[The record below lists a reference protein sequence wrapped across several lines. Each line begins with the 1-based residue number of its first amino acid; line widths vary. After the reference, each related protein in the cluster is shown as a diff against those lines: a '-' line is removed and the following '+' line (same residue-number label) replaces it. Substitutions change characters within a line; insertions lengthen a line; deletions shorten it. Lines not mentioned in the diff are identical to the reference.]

1 MRVLPRIAVIVAL
14 FCALTALEPAAAQ
27 DSSQLCTPFIEQA
40 LAEVGSICS
49 GLERNSVCYGFN
61 RVDATFNE
69 AVAPDFFSQP
79 ADRAALI
86 DLAQLSTVALS
97 PEQKQWG
104 VAVMNVQANVPGTLP
119 GQAVTFVLV
128 GDATL
133 ENTVPAA
140 EARTELADPIE
151 ISAATNANIR
161 SGPGINANVVGGVV
175 AGTLMQADGVS
186 SDLGW
191 LRILY
196 ADAPAWIS
204 RSVVG
209 AVDGLDSLP
218 VVQGDWQTPMQ
229 AFYFRT
235 GTGQPQCT
243 DFPPAALVIQGPER
257 VDVNL
262 TMNGAAV
269 TVGSTI
275 VLTQPDANTLKC
287 IVVDGAAHFPSGL
300 TVPTGFAVEAT
311 LNADGEVISTWG
323 GFHALT
329 DGELSELAFVELL
342 PDELFHYPV
351 KLPTRAEIQAIQN
364 AAIRAQATA
373 VPPTEAPPAV
383 TAEPTISAH
392 ATQGPPADFDP
403 NDIYVTISADP
414 QVVNPGQCTTIFWN
428 TRNVREVWF
437 EGQPNI
443 GTNSAERCPERDS
456 SYTIQVFYYDGTTS
470 SHTVTVDVL
479 EPTPE
484 GRQEPPCTE
493 PDGCDDEE
501 EIS

>member
-1 MRVLPRIAVIVAL
+1 MRVHPSIGFVATL
-14 FCALTALEPAAAQ
+14 FCAFMPLEPAAAQ
-27 DSSQLCTPFIEQA
+27 ESQLCTPFIEQA
-40 LAEVGSICS
+40 LAEVGDGCS
-49 GLERNSVCYGFN
+49 GLDRNSVCYGFN

-69 AVAPDFFSQP
+69 AVAPDFFSEP
-79 ADRAALI
+79 TDRAALI
-86 DLAQLSTVALS
+86 DIAQLRTIALS
-97 PEQKQWG
+97 LERKEWG
-104 VAVMNVQANVPGTLP
+104 IAVMNVQANVPGTLP

-133 ENTVPAA
+133 HNHVPVD
-140 EARTELADPIE
+140 EAQTELADPID
-151 ISAATNANIR
+151 ITAATNANIR

-175 AGTLMQADGVS
+175 AGTALLADGVS
-186 SDLGW
+186 VDLGW

-218 VVQGDWQTPMQ
+218 VVEGDWRTPMQ

-262 TMNGAAV
+262 TMNGAEV

-287 IVVDGAAHFPSGL
+287 IVVDGAAHFASGL

-311 LNADGEVISTWG
+311 LDDDGEVISAWG

-329 DGELSELAFVELL
+329 DGELNELAFLDAL
-342 PDELFHYPV
+342 PDELFNYPV
-351 KLPTRAEIQAIQN
+351 ELPTRAEIQAIQN
-364 AAIRAQATA
+364 AVNRALATA
-373 VPPTEAPPAV
+373 VPPTVAAPEV
-383 TAEPTISAH
+383 TAEPVIPVDVTP
-392 ATQGPPADFDP
+392 GPPVDFDP
-403 NDIYVTISADP
+403 NDIYVTISA
-414 QVVNPGQCTTIFWN
+414 NPEAIRPGECTTISWN

-443 GTNSAERCPERDS
+443 GTNSAQRCPENDS

-470 SHTVTVDVL
+470 SHTVSVDVL
-479 EPTPE
+479 EPTPAPPVR
-484 GRQEPPCTE
+484 GQDTTPCTD
-493 PDGCDDEE
+493 PCDN
-501 EIS
+501 EIN